1 MANRAL
7 VLILALAPCA
17 AWADLTASVQGT
29 FSGIGFEIG
38 CSEGGTGTTVA
49 ECALY
54 GANATT
60 EAFAVAEAGYGGV
73 ALNSGVSQSG
83 LSFSGDSYAAFSDS
97 ITVTVPTSG
106 GVLDLSWLY
115 YSAAQPGIELGTC
128 SPVLFNINGT
138 TATSPPGGCAFGLVG
153 QGVPFSSGVPVPIA
167 ASISGTVDLSSG
179 MSQQSYIRL
188 QYIEAVDFASAS
200 VQAASGTEYSLIVTS
215 PEPSSLALFALAS
228 GLILARRRL
237 FG

>member
-1 MANRAL
+1 MRQTGHGPR
-7 VLILALAPCA
+7 VVDCA
-17 AWADLTASVQGT
+17 VYHQRGFNVQEVEFEEMLVQG
-29 FSGIGFEIG
+29 ERML
-38 CSEGGTGTTVA
+38 A
-49 ECALY
+49 DALM
-54 GANATT
+54 
-60 EAFAVAEAGYGGV
+60 ERHDEWSVSQAGYGGV